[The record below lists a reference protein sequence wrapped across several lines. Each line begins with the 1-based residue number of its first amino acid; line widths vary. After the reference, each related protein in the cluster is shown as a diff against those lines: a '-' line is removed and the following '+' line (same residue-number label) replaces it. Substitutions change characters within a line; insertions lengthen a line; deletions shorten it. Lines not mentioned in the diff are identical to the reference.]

1 MENLDKKTLKLKGD
15 LTLVAVEDQAALLD
29 VEKRCYY
36 DPNDTAFFLLTLM
49 EDGCGYEHMKAE
61 LVSKF
66 DTGPETTLHD
76 VDSFVD
82 ELLKLGLVEV
92 TEEATASGALPVS
105 KEGRRAYQAPQLENK
120 SVIAVSGANGVTT
133 PDA

>member
-1 MENLDKKTLKLKGD
+1 MENLEKKTLKLKED

-29 VEKRCYY
+29 VERRCYY

-49 EDGCGYEHMKAE
+49 EDGCVYEHMKAE

-66 DTGPETTLHD
+66 DLGSETTSQDL
-76 VDSFVD
+76 DSFVE

-92 TEEATASGALPVS
+92 TEEATTSDALPEL
-105 KEGRRAYQAPQLENK
+105 KEERRAYQAPQLEHK
-120 SVIAVSGANGVTT
+120 AVIAVSGANGVTT